1 MTIAPGAP
9 IDAADILAAIARTGC
24 KLRNP
29 SQSIVTATQT
39 DISWTIEDE
48 DTNAFHVGGTAS
60 AVVIPTGFAGL
71 YSITYGGLLTG
82 LTVGTR
88 VFGSINIIT
97 AVTGGHLDQYRDR
110 TDFNEDRY
118 QVGITVPLLDG
129 DSFTCNVFHSQGAN
143 LPVSAFLSCY
153 RVGL

>member
-29 SQSIVTATQT
+29 SQAIANITQT
-39 DISWTIEDE
+39 DVSWTIEDE

-60 AVVIPTGFAGL
+60 AVVVPTGFAGL
-71 YSITYGGLLTG
+71 YSIT
-82 LTVGTR
+82 
-88 VFGSINIIT
+88 FGALFNALSAGARTFASINIIS

-110 TDFNEDRY
+110 TDSSEDRA

-129 DSFTCNVFHSQGAN
+129 DSFTCNVFHTQGASLN
-143 LPVSAFLSCY
+143 ITAHLSFY